1 MYILFS
7 KISLGLFYHGCS
19 VKNQTAK
26 PCKKKKKKETI
37 FAYLKASPILEL
49 PLFLSLLNT
58 L

>member
-26 PCKKKKKKETI
+26 PCKKKKKETI

>member
-7 KISLGLFYHGCS
+7 KISLGLLYHGCS
-19 VKNQTAK
+19 MKNKTAK
-26 PCKKKKKKETI
+26 PFKKKKKETI

>member
-26 PCKKKKKKETI
+26 PCKKKKETI

-49 PLFLSLLNT
+49 PLFLSLLTT